1 MGYHCAEVA
10 ALRNLSRRTEA
21 ACAAALFALGFA
33 LRLAALAAL
42 PAGLNQDEAS
52 ALYDA
57 WAILNYGVDRNMNAL
72 PVLLVSWGSGQN
84 ALLSYLAMP
93 FIALLGPTVWA
104 LRLPMALSGCLTL
117 ALFWAL
123 ARRARGPVF
132 ALWALGFLALCPW
145 HVMAVRWGLESNLL
159 PAMLM
164 GGVYFAALSEKRP
177 WALLGAGVFFG
188 LAPYAYGTAFF
199 ILPPLL
205 LFCVWRLRKSLRPLP
220 FLAGLGIF
228 LALVLPIALCQLRNA
243 LGLPAAGFLGFTL
256 PELTATRQSATSVFG
271 TGLAGLWDNIRALA
285 RLLIT
290 QSDGLPWNSAPRGG
304 ILYALGLP
312 LALWGLV
319 RSLRTKGRGAA
330 EGIMLAWLFSAL
342 ACSALIAVNINR
354 VNFLWLPLAYFA
366 ALGLDALGALA
377 GRLWPALPA
386 ALLACFAA
394 FFTSYCL
401 SLGGAGNVNFFP
413 GLGEAIEYVSA
424 REPESA
430 YITDWVNSPYIF
442 ALLYT
447 ETPPEEFAAT
457 VEYTNPDGAFRN
469 VEGFANWRFGP
480 AEEAEGGLAIVHVSE
495 IQNREV
501 EAVFGGYAVIIP
513 ESK

>member
-1 MGYHCAEVA
+1 MEIKENIAPPPQ
-10 ALRNLSRRTEA
+10 
-21 ACAAALFALGFA
+21 F
-33 LRLAALAAL
+33 LAA
-42 PAGLNQDEAS
+42 
-52 ALYDA
+52 
-57 WAILNYGVDRNMNAL
+57 
-72 PVLLVSWGSGQN
+72 
-84 ALLSYLAMP
+84 
-93 FIALLGPTVWA
+93 
-104 LRLPMALSGCLTL
+104 
-117 ALFWAL
+117 
-123 ARRARGPVF
+123 
-132 ALWALGFLALCPW
+132 
-145 HVMAVRWGLESNLL
+145 
-159 PAMLM
+159 
-164 GGVYFAALSEKRP
+164 
-177 WALLGAGVFFG
+177 
-188 LAPYAYGTAFF
+188 
-199 ILPPLL
+199 
-205 LFCVWRLRKSLRPLP
+205 
-220 FLAGLGIF
+220 LGIF
-228 LALVLPIALCQLRNA
+228 LALVLPIALGQLRNA
-243 LGLPAAGFLGFTL
+243 LGLPAASFLGFTL

-271 TGLAGLWDNIRALA
+271 TGLAGLRDNIKALA

-304 ILYALGLP
+304 ILYVFGLP

-342 ACSALIAVNINR
+342 ACSALITVNINR

-377 GRLWPALPA
+377 GRLRPALPA

-413 GLGEAIEYVSA
+413 GLGEAVEYVSA

-430 YITDWVNSPYIF
+430 YISDWVNSPYIF

-457 VEYTNPDGAFRN
+457 AEYTNPDGAFRN

-480 AEEAEGGLAIVHVSE
+480 AEEAGGGLAIVHVSE
-495 IQNREV
+495 IQSRETR
-501 EAVFGGYAVIIP
+501 AVFGQFAVIIP